1 VPQQVLLADRRGAL
15 VRAVQAARTA
25 MREQHRVVASVLA
38 SARAAMPFP
47 PAAGCPRHGAGTCV
61 PVWARRPGLAL
72 AFASALSAAPA
83 AAQRPPE
90 LKGSQDK
97 LAEQN
102 RVADDYDLTRM
113 DGPAAI
119 KRLVKSGYLVSI
131 PRRGRGYYVDRKLGK
146 GYARRDVLWY
156 ARPWVKKFL
165 QQEGSR
171 YADRFDGARFKVS
184 SLVRTEGYQELLMR
198 RNVNA
203 ARGEDDDSR
212 SPHLTGAAVD
222 ISKKGMSA
230 RQLAW
235 MRDRLVAL
243 QERGWIIGTEEMA
256 TSAFHIF
263 VQPSFGQEPK
273 KADTASVRPRHPNVR
288 ETATPAAADSSPARN
303 RSSSSGRKHRAQAP

>member
-1 VPQQVLLADRRGAL
+1 
-15 VRAVQAARTA
+15 
-25 MREQHRVVASVLA
+25 
-38 SARAAMPFP
+38 
-47 PAAGCPRHGAGTCV
+47 
-61 PVWARRPGLAL
+61 
-72 AFASALSAAPA
+72 

-90 LKGSQDK
+90 LKGSPDK

-113 DGPAAI
+113 DGPAVI

-131 PRRGRGYYVDRKLGK
+131 PRGGRGYYIDRKLGK

-156 ARPWVKKFL
+156 ARPWVRKFL
-165 QQEGSR
+165 QREGAR
-171 YADRFDGARFKVS
+171 YADRFGGARFKVS
-184 SLVRTEGYQELLMR
+184 SLVRTEGYQELLKQ

-203 ARGEDDDSR
+203 ARGDDDDTR

-235 MRDRLVAL
+235 MREHLVAL

-256 TSAFHIF
+256 TSAFHVF
-263 VQPSFGQEPK
+263 VQPSFGQEPR
-273 KADTASVRPRHPNVR
+273 KADS
-288 ETATPAAADSSPARN
+288 AAAKPKPPSAREKPASLQTDSSPARA
-303 RSSSSGRKHRAQAP
+303 RSAHSRRKQRAHA